1 MSAVFYENKAENGC
15 VKSIFNHL
23 DSLVYAADELKREGY
38 LDDMI
43 VTTPLPR
50 HDVEHVLYE
59 GRPSP
64 VRWFTLAGALFGGT
78 FGFTLQS
85 ITHLNWSM
93 VIPAGKPFLCD
104 K

>member
-1 MSAVFYENKAENGC
+1 MSSVFYENTAQNGT
-15 VKSIFNHL
+15 VKSIFKHL
-23 DSLVYAADELKREGY
+23 DSMVYAADELKKEGY

-50 HDVEHVLYE
+50 HDVEHVLYG

-93 VIPAGKPFLCD
+93 I
-104 K
+104 